1 MWPLALVVFRLL
13 GGGLDAGRD
22 VRPGTVVEW
31 LLLAPHDLGVRVF
44 VEVRREL
51 VRLLVQIHIQVPG
64 VKLTRS

>member
-51 VRLLVQIHIQVPG
+51 VRL
-64 VKLTRS
+64 SA